1 MDDRDKALRHV
12 EFLDGAGQC
21 EALEG
26 VQSYVLL
33 DADVVSR
40 FGEPVAYTVDRGF
53 IGEHRP
59 YWFEGEEFLFVDY
72 HLLYPMGLLRVLF
85 GPWAVVVVRRFV
97 RVGAFLFWSVYLNV
111 AGVLLSARYGLSSSC
126 PFSSASSA

>member
-1 MDDRDKALRHV
+1 MVKQLQRQPSFPPRFDYGITNHQSLSDKRTLVVHNRDKALRHV

-21 EALEG
+21 KALER

-40 FGEPVAYTVDRGF
+40 FGEPVAYTVDRGL

-72 HLLYPMGLLRVLF
+72 HLSYPMGFLLMLSVL
-85 GPWAVVVVRRFV
+85 
-97 RVGAFLFWSVYLNV
+97 
-111 AGVLLSARYGLSSSC
+111 
-126 PFSSASSA
+126 